1 MEKIYKRENYLNK
14 IRGFYKDDMIK
25 VISGIRR
32 CGKSFFLKS
41 IIQELL
47 ENGIKEKD
55 IIYIELDKKGY
66 KDIKTSKQLEKVIDE
81 KIIDD
86 DFKYLFIDEI
96 QNVKDFESLINSYRE
111 EGNISIFIT
120 GSNSYLLSGELVTK
134 LTGRYIEIEMMTL
147 SFYEYVDMK
156 RFLNKNVNENIYLE
170 FEEYIRNGGF
180 PKSLYYDN
188 YDEKITYTSSVIN
201 QIFDKDIKTSN
212 KIKDKALFERIEK
225 FVINNFG
232 AVISIKNIYNYLKDE
247 VKINVDR
254 RTIKRYLD
262 ILEKA
267 KIIYSC
273 ELFDIKSKSILK
285 GEKKYYL
292 ADLSIYYS
300 QNTDNRINYGPVLEN
315 VMYSYLKSKNYK
327 LSVGYIGKL
336 ECDFIARANYDDY
349 YYIQVSKD
357 ISNKDTEEREYRP
370 FYMIK
375 ELYPRYL
382 FTMDMLL
389 QKRDGVNHVNIVDFI
404 YNNKNLWMYSINNW
418 IDLKKI
424 SRKKQRRYRK

>member
-47 ENGIKEKD
+47 ENGINEKD

-156 RFLNKNVNENIYLE
+156 KFLNKNVNENIYLE

-188 YDEKITYTSSVIN
+188 YEEKITYTSSVIN

-225 FVINNFG
+225 FIINNFG
-232 AVISIKNIYNYLKDE
+232 AVISIKNIYNYLKNE

-254 RTIKRYLD
+254 RTIKRYLN

-273 ELFDIKSKSILK
+273 DLFDIKSKSVLK

-327 LSVGYIGKL
+327 LAVGYIGKL

-349 YYIQVSKD
+349 YYIQISKD
-357 ISNKDTEEREYRP
+357 ISDKDTEEREYRP

-389 QKRDGVNHVNIVDFI
+389 QKRDGVKHENIVDFI
-404 YNNKNLWMYSINNW
+404 YNNKIL
-418 IDLKKI
+418 
-424 SRKKQRRYRK
+424 